1 MKQASTTIA
10 FLLLS
15 GLLALHCNRPDLKE
29 LPQKVDIPSN
39 QKSQT
44 IVRYQKENLAK
55 ILRKKNVP
63 LGAPIFIRIFKEEN
77 ELEMWAEKDGEAF
90 VLLTTWPICK
100 WSGKLGPKLR
110 EGDRQSPEGFYYV
123 TPSQMNPESNYH
135 LAFDLG
141 YPNAYDKSYGRTG
154 SDIMV
159 HGICGSLGCFAMTNP
174 YIEEI
179 WTMADAALRS
189 GQSFFRVHIFP
200 FRMSPEN
207 MERHHNLEWQEFWE
221 NLREGYDYFEREG
234 RPPEVS
240 VQNKEYV
247 FNP

>member
-1 MKQASTTIA
+1 MKKAYTTITL
-10 FLLLS
+10 LLLS
-15 GLLALHCNRPDLKE
+15 GLLALRCNHPDLRE
-29 LPQKVDIPSN
+29 LPQKTEVASN
-39 QKSQT
+39 QKSQA
-44 IVRYQKENLAK
+44 IVESQKENLAK
-55 ILRKKNVP
+55 ILREREIS
-63 LGAPIFIRIFKEEN
+63 LGAPIFIRIFKEES
-77 ELEMWAEKDGEAF
+77 ELEMWVEKDREAF

-141 YPNAYDKSYGRTG
+141 YPNTYDKSYGRTG

-189 GQSFFRVHIFP
+189 GQPFFRVHIFP
-200 FRMSPEN
+200 FRMSEEN
-207 MERHHNLEWQEFWE
+207 MERHHNSEWQEFWE

-234 RPPEVS
+234 KPPEVS
-240 VQNKEYV
+240 VQNKKYV
-247 FNP
+247 FN